1 MFCSLC
7 RASLPFRRSSA
18 KKQMHTSPLFRLL
31 IAILLAYPAAQA
43 YAQVKCTMPNGVVI
57 TQQLG
62 GCPNGALKAHA
73 ADGTVLPLP
82 STPAKPAANQA
93 RTAAATPSQPA
104 PPATPR
110 QSPQPSAYEYAHVV
124 CKAFEQA
131 GATTCD
137 VKSNIL
143 SDSTIET
150 TLATSPASAVLT
162 CNEMAAIM
170 RSKTRAFEEKN
181 WKILIFSPFSGNR
194 PIAACKL

>member
-1 MFCSLC
+1 M
-7 RASLPFRRSSA
+7 
-18 KKQMHTSPLFRLL
+18 FRLL
-31 IAILLAYPAAQA
+31 IPTLLLATPAAPA
-43 YAQVKCTMPNGVVI
+43 FAQVKCTMPNGVVI

-62 GCPNGALKAHA
+62 GCPNGAVKAQA

-82 STPAKPAANQA
+82 SAPVKPTPNQA
-93 RTAAATPSQPA
+93 RTETTTPAQP
-104 PPATPR
+104 TTSR
-110 QSPQPSAYEYAHVV
+110 QPPQPSAYEYAQVV

-137 VKSNIL
+137 VNSNIL

-150 TLATSPASAVLT
+150 TLATSPASASLT

-170 RSKTRAFEEKN
+170 RSKTRAFEDKN

-194 PIAACKL
+194 PIASCRL